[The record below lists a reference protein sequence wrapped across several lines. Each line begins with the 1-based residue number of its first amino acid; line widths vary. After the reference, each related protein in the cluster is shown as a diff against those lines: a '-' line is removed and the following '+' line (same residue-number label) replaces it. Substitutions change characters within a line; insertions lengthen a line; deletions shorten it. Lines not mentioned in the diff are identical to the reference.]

1 MAFGDLDFTLRGRRG
16 THGVGLALL
25 ARLGPVW
32 RHCRPG
38 CLRGRRGAWRH
49 LASEAFGNI
58 DGRFLCQAWTWRR
71 RPSPCGA
78 GVAFGDIDRHFGVF
92 CVTGV
97 VFWVLGW
104 LLWPLLQL
112 FYK

>member
-38 CLRGRRGAWRH
+38 CLRARRGAWRH

-58 DGRFLCQAWTWRR
+58 DGRFCARHGLGDVDLRLAGQAW
-71 RPSPCGA
+71 
-78 GVAFGDIDRHFGVF
+78 HL
-92 CVTGV
+92 VTSTV
-97 VFWVLGW
+97 TLVYFA
-104 LLWPLLQL
+104 
-112 FYK
+112 